1 MRSWGVQKF
10 LNPVSHA
17 DDGWFKFSIRKK
29 SPRRNA
35 GITAIFGYDT
45 KFIISDCSNKVVLD
59 FDPYFEDPIYDNDS
73 PESVARKKQQYLSE
87 MKNRLDKVDMLA
99 KGVVDFQ
106 SKLQEAY
113 KELETELDRL

>member
-29 SPRRNA
+29 PKAIHSR
-35 GITAIFGYDT
+35 IDAIFGYDT

-59 FDPYFEDPIYDNDS
+59 FDPYFEEPIYTDDS
-73 PESVARKKQQYLSE
+73 PETVARKKQQYLSE
-87 MKNRLDKVDMLA
+87 MKGRLDKVDMLA
-99 KGVVDFQ
+99 KGVVEFQ
-106 SKLQEAY
+106 SKLREAY
-113 KELETELDRL
+113 KELEAELDRL